1 MNVFKKDT
9 EYFITV
15 YRANDSLVSDKYG
28 EFNYII
34 IKNIRREGMVYIG
47 KDRDNNE
54 RRFSAKFNIDYSE
67 V

>member
-1 MNVFKKDT
+1 MNVFKKDK

-15 YRANDSLVSDKYG
+15 SRENNSIVSDKHG
-28 EFNYII
+28 ELNYII